1 MIKKLISKVLS
12 TTLSNPPAEYK
23 VQNIFFV
30 DSKKLLYNFDI
41 FQRLSANVFPVL
53 KSNAYGHGIK
63 EIAKIL
69 NQRDFPYIIVDG
81 FHEASQIREV
91 SSKPIL
97 VMGYIDPANFV
108 NIDLTNTAL
117 VVQSPEVINELGKL
131 NKKVKIHLEINT
143 GMNRWGVSPEEVLK
157 YAYLIK
163 SFPNLEF
170 EGVMSHL
177 ADADGESEEYTKYQT
192 VIFDMCVEELIK
204 IGVKPKFI
212 NISNSAGSCKNY
224 SRYTNSIR
232 PGLAM
237 YGITPFEE
245 GDKHN
250 QLLSGLAPVGSL
262 YSKIIKIINLKQ
274 GEKIGYNCTF
284 KAQKDSAIAVIPL
297 GYYEGID
304 RRLSSKGYV
313 RISKQSMSPEPNYV
327 PIVGRVS
334 MNITMIDVTDF
345 DCKVGDNIEVFSA
358 NPNYKNSFANIAKLI
373 GDIPYTSMVHI
384 NDTIR
389 RRVI

>member
-1 MIKKLISKVLS
+1 MIKKLISKVFPNS
-12 TTLSNPPAEYK
+12 APEYT
-23 VQNIFFV
+23 VQNIFLV
-30 DSKKLLYNFDI
+30 DSEKLLFNFDI

-63 EIAKIL
+63 EVAKVL
-69 NQRDFPYIIVDG
+69 DQRDCPYFIVDG
-81 FHEASQIREV
+81 FHEVAQIREV

-97 VMGYIDPANFV
+97 VMGYIDPANFA

-131 NKKVKIHLEINT
+131 GKKVKIHLEINT

-163 SFPNLEF
+163 SFPNLEL

-177 ADADGESEEYTKYQT
+177 ADADGVDEEYTKYQT

-204 IGVKPKFI
+204 IGIKPKFI
-212 NISNSAGSCKNY
+212 HISNSAGSCKNY
-224 SRYTNSIR
+224 SRYTNTIR

-237 YGITPFEE
+237 YGVTPFEKD
-245 GDKHN
+245 DKHN
-250 QLLSGLAPVGSL
+250 QLLSGLSPIGSL

-284 KAQKDSAIAVIPL
+284 EAQRETRIGVIPI
-297 GYYEGID
+297 GYYEGLD
-304 RRLSSKGYV
+304 RRLSNKGYL
-313 RISKQSMSPEPNYV
+313 RLSKQSISPEPSYV
-327 PIVGRVS
+327 SIVGNVC

-345 DCKVGDNIEVFSA
+345 DCKVGDNVEVFSA
-358 NPNYKNSFANIAKLI
+358 NPSNKNSFANIAKLI
-373 GDIPYTSMVHI
+373 GDIPYTSMVHV

-389 RRVI
+389 RRVV